1 MIETKVIAAF
11 LQSRDYFDLVVNH
24 IDRSEWSPMGTAI
37 LELVEQYYDRD
48 DKAEQVDPELL
59 GSAIKRRF
67 NDVPRHL
74 EQARSF
80 LEEVQA
86 DQSSAANVVSEVLEH
101 ERSKVRLKLADA
113 LIRQDEESIT
123 DLLGAYVEVQNKVT
137 LESDVEEEYQGIEL
151 ATLANRFDEQGAWTR
166 VPKELAIRIKGGLRP
181 GHHVVIG
188 ARPERGKTLFGVA
201 ITAGLAMQGAK
212 VLYCCNEDPVPDI
225 IVRLICNL
233 SGMTEDQCFADMDTA
248 MQKARDRGY
257 DSVVFAGLSPGTP
270 HDIEALCRRHKPN
283 VVIVDQMRNLRMKSE
298 NNTQRLE
305 QVAQELRN
313 VARRCECVMISMTQV
328 GDSGRDKQHLND
340 GDIDGSNTGIPG
352 ACDVI
357 LLIGSD
363 ADYETRDLRRLNL
376 AKNKRGGNHDDFVV
390 RVDRKLSRVYSYEL
404 GGV

>member
-11 LQSRDYFDLVVNH
+11 LQSRRDFDLVLPH
-24 IDRSEWSPMGTAI
+24 LDRSEWSPMGDAV
-37 LELVEQYYDRD
+37 LELIEKYYDRD
-48 DKAEQVDPELL
+48 DSAEHVDLELL

-86 DQSSAANVVSEVLEH
+86 DKTSAANVVSEVLEH
-101 ERSKVRLKLADA
+101 ARSKVRLRLADA
-113 LIRQDEESIT
+113 LIQQDDERTNE
-123 DLLGAYVEVQNKVT
+123 LLAEYNEVAGKVT
-137 LESDVEEEYQGIEL
+137 LGNDVEEEYQGVEL
-151 ATLANRFDEQGAWTR
+151 ETLANRFDEQGSWTL
-166 VPKELAIRIKGGLRP
+166 VPRELAVRIKGGLRP
-181 GHHVVIG
+181 GHHVVVG

-201 ITAGLAMQGAK
+201 TTAGLAMQGAK
-212 VLYCCNEDPVPDI
+212 VLYVCNEDPVPDI

-233 SGMTEDQCFADMDTA
+233 SGMTEEQCFADPDKA
-248 MQKARDRGY
+248 MEKARERGY
-257 DSVVFAGLSPGTP
+257 ENVVFAGLSPGTP
-270 HDIEALCRRHKPN
+270 YDIEALCRRHDPDA
-283 VVIVDQMRNLRMKSE
+283 VIVDQMRNLRMKSE

-313 VARRCECVMISMTQV
+313 IARRCECVVISMTQV
-328 GDSGRDKQHLND
+328 GDSGRDKQFLDD

-363 ADYETRDLRRLNL
+363 ADYETRDLRRFNL
-376 AKNKRGGNHDDFVV
+376 AKN
-390 RVDRKLSRVYSYEL
+390 
-404 GGV
+404 